1 MVAPFHIEKFYTRF
15 DNGRETDYVVLIPR
29 GEASD
34 RVATPLRIADITP
47 KGNLDEN
54 NPSHF
59 ALLRRWEL
67 VEPAYKAWKA
77 GQEIPED
84 GTPLA
89 AWPGVS
95 PEVAQRL
102 KSMACY
108 TVEHVAALGEE
119 KAASLPVPGARQLP
133 KLAKQ
138 WLESKDK
145 AEVMAQNESMQRQI
159 AEMKLMM
166 DEMASQL
173 ADKKPRG
180 RKEPAN
186 AEMQG

>member
-1 MVAPFHIEKFYTRF
+1 MVAPFHIREFYTRF

-29 GEASD
+29 GEAAD
-34 RVATPLRIADITP
+34 RVATPLRIPDIIP
-47 KGNLDEN
+47 KGNLDED

-59 ALLRRWEL
+59 ALLRRWEM

-77 GQEIPED
+77 GQEIPEE

-89 AWPGVS
+89 AWPGVT

-102 KSMACY
+102 KNMACY

-119 KAASLPVPGARQLP
+119 KAAGLPVPGARQLP

-138 WLESKDK
+138 WLENRDK

-159 AEMKLMM
+159 AEMQVMM
-166 DEMASQL
+166 EEMASQL
-173 ADKKPRG
+173 ADKKPR
-180 RKEPAN
+180 RAKAAATEEA
-186 AEMQG
+186 